1 MIAIRDGGRAGFVTP
16 HGKRAEVERAQRIED
31 LAAMAAKPLLIALGV
46 MIVANVGLGIFAH
59 LVLL

>member
-1 MIAIRDGGRAGFVTP
+1 MFAHGKGGRAGFVTP

-31 LAAMAAKPLLIALGV
+31 LALMAAKPFFWAAGILICFNIIAGV
-46 MIVANVGLGIFAH
+46 FAH